1 MTHLMWDEYDLEVT
15 LLTPL
20 LGTIAGNQDA
30 WSQFQATK
38 APSPDAEIAA
48 SGDEFLVPELP
59 TKGHTT
65 FYTDTDGRPILRSYQ
80 IKGALKEW
88 SNVVKKQLKVAN
100 LRHHVDVNVFV
111 KPATMVL
118 AEKPDGTLERPLRA
132 MTMQGPRVT
141 VVSSDRIDP
150 GKSWTWKIQVLNGSP
165 VTLGVLEA
173 MCEFGEMIGIGQW
186 RTGEYGSVAARITPR
201 Q

>member
-20 LGTIAGNQDA
+20 LGTIAGNQDV

-80 IKGALKEW
+80 LKGALKEW

-118 AEKPDGTLERPLRA
+118 ADKPDGTLERPLRA

-186 RTGEYGSVAARITPR
+186 RTGEYGSVDARITPR